1 MVTDVD
7 GTAKRAAAVLL
18 QYVHNVTQKFLG
30 YFPKVSANK
39 CTDIS
44 PQEFL
49 CVRCRHFSPSL
60 PDKTAPR
67 EQWHTY
73 GRALDRQKSGL
84 GALLNSCSL
93 CTHWAS
99 SQWWHNC
106 LGNSQGKLLLT
117 LQDSSS
123 DLPYGRNGLVCPSR
137 VWFVVWGKKF
147 FFWEEL
153 SIQYHYCKSRNT
165 NQLKKKKRVR
175 ILYMLMIKTI
185 NSDHR
190 Y

>member
-1 MVTDVD
+1 MITDVD

-73 GRALDRQKSGL
+73 GRVLDRQKSGL

-123 DLPYGRNGLVCPSR
+123 DLPFGRKVLVCPSR
-137 VWFVVWGKKF
+137 VWFVVWGKNSSFEKNCRF
-147 FFWEEL
+147 
-153 SIQYHYCKSRNT
+153 SIIIAKAETPT
-165 NQLKKKKRVR
+165 N
-175 ILYMLMIKTI
+175 
-185 NSDHR
+185 
-190 Y
+190 